1 MIPLTAEQL
10 AEVVGGDLLAGA
22 DPAAAVDDVV
32 IDSRR
37 ARPGSLFVALPG
49 ERTDGHAYLADAV
62 GRGAVVCMV
71 DGARAG
77 EVGDTPG
84 VAVDDC
90 GDALLGLG
98 RWARDTVAPQVVAIT
113 GSSGKTTTKDL
124 LAAALGASRDTVA
137 TPGSYNNELGVP
149 LTCCALTLTSE
160 VLVAEVGARG
170 VGHVAALAALLR
182 PEIAVVTMIGGAHL
196 EQFGSLEGVAQ
207 AKGELVEAL
216 DADGVAV
223 LNADDRRV
231 AALAQRT
238 AAEVVTYGLGADA
251 DWRAEDVT
259 LDQRARA
266 RFRVRGLVV
275 ALPMPG
281 AHHVGN
287 ALAALAAADAV
298 GVDLSA
304 AVAGLARARLSP
316 GRSALVETPDGVT
329 VLDDTYNANPASMA
343 AALRALAGMAVPG
356 RRWAVLGRMAELGPT
371 GVQEHER
378 IGELAAELGVDAL
391 IVVGEQARPIAEA
404 AAAAGL
410 ADLVVV
416 EGPAEALSAL
426 GERLLR
432 GDAVLVKASRA
443 AGLERVADGLVS
455 AHGSGAV
462 VPAGWRAG
470 PGGARGAVA

>member
-10 AEVVGGDLLAGA
+10 ADVVGGDLLPGA
-22 DPAAAVDDVV
+22 DPAAVVDSVV

-49 ERTDGHAYLADAV
+49 EHTDGHDFLADAAA
-62 GRGAVVCMV
+62 RGAALCVV
-71 DGARAG
+71 DARRAHEAGAVPA
-77 EVGDTPG
+77 
-84 VAVDDC
+84 VAVDD
-90 GDALLGLG
+90 GADALLGLG
-98 RWARDTVAPQVVAIT
+98 RWARDTAAPQVVAIT

-124 LAAALGASRDTVA
+124 LAAAVGASRDTVA

-170 VGHVAALAALLR
+170 IGHVAALAALLR
-182 PEIAVVTMIGGAHL
+182 PDIAIVTMIAGAHL
-196 EQFGSLEGVAQ
+196 EQFGSLEAVAQ

-216 DADGVAV
+216 DADGTAV

-231 AALAQRT
+231 AELARRT
-238 AAEVVTYGLGADA
+238 AARVVSFGLGADA

-259 LDQRARA
+259 LDHRARA
-266 RFRVRGLVV
+266 RFRVRGTEV

-298 GVDLSA
+298 GVDLVD

-329 VLDDTYNANPASMA
+329 LLDDAYNANPASMA
-343 AALRALAGMAVPG
+343 AGLRALAALDVPG
-356 RRWAVLGRMAELGPT
+356 RRWAVLGLMAELGP
-371 GVQEHER
+371 GGAQEHER
-378 IGELAAELGVDAL
+378 VGRLAAELGVDAL
-391 IVVGEQARPIAEA
+391 IVVGEEARPIAEA
-404 AAAAGL
+404 ARGAGL
-410 ADLVVV
+410 ADATVVA
-416 EGPAEALSAL
+416 GPAEALGVL
-426 GERLLR
+426 GERLAA

-443 AGLERVADGLVS
+443 AGLERVADGLV
-455 AHGSGAV
+455 A
-462 VPAGWRAG
+462 
-470 PGGARGAVA
+470 ARGAAA